1 MYAAY
6 NVIKAPKE
14 LYLALETGHW
24 TYPEQ
29 RERFSNWINSKL
41 LGKEISEN

>member
-1 MYAAY
+1 MYASY

-29 RERFSNWINSKL
+29 QEKVSNWLVKKL
-41 LGKEISEN
+41 KE

>member
-1 MYAAY
+1 
-6 NVIKAPKE
+6 VIKAPKE

-29 RERFSNWINSKL
+29 QEKVSNWLVKKL
-41 LGKEISEN
+41 KE